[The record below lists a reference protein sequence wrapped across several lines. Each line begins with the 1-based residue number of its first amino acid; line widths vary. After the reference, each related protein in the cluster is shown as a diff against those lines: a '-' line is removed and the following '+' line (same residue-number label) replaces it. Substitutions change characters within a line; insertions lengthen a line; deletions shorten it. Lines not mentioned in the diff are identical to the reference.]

1 MVRFLRYVNQF
12 QSFFILKYCKYEITS
27 KYFWNI
33 NKMIVKN
40 KCRINSRFMMN
51 MILLNSL
58 YVKLINTIITT
69 SKGLSTARYVQLLKF
84 RFMNNFSKL
93 LFCILC
99 FRMFVLI
106 QIMQTRL
113 QRTNFAVGNH
123 EYKRWKEII
132 EVFFWYYICVVRL
145 LHVFDTVAMYVQGT
159 G

>member
-1 MVRFLRYVNQF
+1 
-12 QSFFILKYCKYEITS
+12 
-27 KYFWNI
+27 
-33 NKMIVKN
+33 MIVKN
-40 KCRINSRFMMN
+40 KCRITGHNSRFMMN
-51 MILLNSL
+51 MILLDSL

-69 SKGLSTARYVQLLKF
+69 SKGLSTARHVQLFKF

-145 LHVFDTVAMYVQGT
+145 LQKRRKGKTMSRVVASYVNFIQKENAHDSRNKNMAFVGMNFK
-159 G
+159 